1 MDAYSYQK
9 ALSEEEIFKIMK
21 REIMDKYP
29 DFDEEFIETII
40 ENAIK
45 IVNPTKF
52 SYSGLCVFG
61 IKDLRKKIIEEIEM
75 RKEIM

>member
-1 MDAYSYQK
+1 METYSYQN
-9 ALSEEEIFKIMK
+9 APSEKQIFKIMK
-21 REIMDKYP
+21 KEIMHKYP

-45 IVNPTKF
+45 IINPTKF
-52 SYSGLCVFG
+52 SYSGWCVFG

-75 RKEIM
+75 RQESM